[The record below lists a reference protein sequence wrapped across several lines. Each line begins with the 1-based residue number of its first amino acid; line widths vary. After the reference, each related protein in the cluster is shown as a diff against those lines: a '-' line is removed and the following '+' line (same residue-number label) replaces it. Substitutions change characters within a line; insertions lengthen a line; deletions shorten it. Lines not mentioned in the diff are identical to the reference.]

1 MKRTVKPLR
10 RALGVSWLLILA
22 GAALALIGAVL
33 YRAGVSGTG
42 MALVWAA
49 LAAVLAGVVF
59 HLVKVRCPACGHS
72 LAGYRPLPDTCPQ
85 CGQPLREEEKN
96 P

>member
-10 RALGVSWLLILA
+10 LALGMSWLLILA
-22 GAALALIGAVL
+22 GAALALTGAIL
-33 YRAGVSGTG
+33 YRAGSSGAG
-42 MALVWAA
+42 MALLWAA

-72 LAGYRPLPDTCPQ
+72 LAGSRPLPDTCPR
-85 CGQPLREEEKN
+85 CGQPLREEGKEL
-96 P
+96 

>member
-22 GAALALIGAVL
+22 GAALALIGAL
-33 YRAGVSGTG
+33 LWRAGVSGTG

-49 LAAVLAGVVF
+49 VPAGVVF

-85 CGQPLREEEKN
+85 CGQPLREEGKEL
-96 P
+96 

>member
-22 GAALALIGAVL
+22 GAALALIGAL
-33 YRAGVSGTG
+33 LWRAGVSGTG

-49 LAAVLAGVVF
+49 LVGVVF

-72 LAGYRPLPDTCPQ
+72 LAGSRPLPDTCPR

>member
-22 GAALALIGAVL
+22 GAALALIGAL
-33 YRAGVSGTG
+33 LWRTGPSGAGT
-42 MALVWAA
+42 ALLLAA
-49 LAAVLAGVVF
+49 LAAVLAGVVI
-59 HLVKVRCPACGHS
+59 HLAKVRCPACGHS
-72 LAGYRPLPDTCPQ
+72 LAGSRPLPDTCPR

>member
-10 RALGVSWLLILA
+10 RALGMSWLLILA
-22 GAALALIGAVL
+22 GAALALIGAL
-33 YRAGVSGTG
+33 LWRAGASGAG
-42 MALVWAA
+42 MALLWAA
-49 LAAVLAGVVF
+49 LAAVPAGVVF

-72 LAGYRPLPDTCPQ
+72 LAGSRPLPDTCPR
-85 CGQPLREEEKN
+85 CGQPLREEGKE

>member
-10 RALGVSWLLILA
+10 LALGVSWLLILA
-22 GAALALIGAVL
+22 GAALALIGAL
-33 YRAGVSGTG
+33 LWRTGPSGAGRA
-42 MALVWAA
+42 LLLAA
-49 LAAVLAGVVF
+49 LAAVLAGVAV
-59 HLVKVRCPACGHS
+59 HLAKVRCPACGHS

-85 CGQPLREEEKN
+85 CGQPLREEEKE

>member
-22 GAALALIGAVL
+22 GAALALIGAL
-33 YRAGVSGTG
+33 LWRAGVSGTG
-42 MALVWAA
+42 TALL
-49 LAAVLAGVVF
+49 LAAVLAGVVI

-72 LAGYRPLPDTCPQ
+72 LAGSRPLPDTCPR

>member
-22 GAALALIGAVL
+22 GAALALTGAIL
-33 YRAGVSGTG
+33 YRAGSSGAG
-42 MALVWAA
+42 MALLWAA

-72 LAGYRPLPDTCPQ
+72 LAGSRPCRTPVP
-85 CGQPLREEEKN
+85 GAASPLREEEKN

>member
-22 GAALALIGAVL
+22 GAALALIGAIL
-33 YRAGVSGTG
+33 YRAGSSGAG

-59 HLVKVRCPACGHS
+59 HLAKVRCPACGHS
-72 LAGYRPLPDTCPQ
+72 LAGYRPLPDTCPE
-85 CGQPLREEEKN
+85 CGQPLREEEKE

>member
-22 GAALALIGAVL
+22 GAALALIGAL
-33 YRAGVSGTG
+33 LWRTGPSGAGT
-42 MALVWAA
+42 ALLLAA
-49 LAAVLAGVVF
+49 LAAVLAGVVI
-59 HLVKVRCPACGHS
+59 HLAKVRCPACGHS
-72 LAGYRPLPDTCPQ
+72 LAGYRPLPDTCPR
-85 CGQPLREEEKN
+85 CGQPLREEGKE

>member
-10 RALGVSWLLILA
+10 LALGVSWLLILA
-22 GAALALIGAVL
+22 GAALALIGAL
-33 YRAGVSGTG
+33 LWRAGASGAG

-49 LAAVLAGVVF
+49 LAAVPAGVVF
-59 HLVKVRCPACGHS
+59 HLVKVCCLACGHS
-72 LAGYRPLPDTCPQ
+72 LAGYRPLPERCPR

>member
-22 GAALALIGAVL
+22 GAALALIGAL
-33 YRAGVSGTG
+33 LWRAGASGAG
-42 MALVWAA
+42 MALLWAA
-49 LAAVLAGVVF
+49 LAGVVF

-72 LAGYRPLPDTCPQ
+72 LAGSRPLPDTCPR